1 MKEINIEDILRQ
13 YTALQK
19 EIVYWRNKLRDL
31 EENPTIV
38 SDKVYGSSPE
48 FPYLKRSYTIEGIEP
63 TDTIS
68 KSLGRKKTRIRR
80 LMERALE
87 LEEEVEIFIESI
99 DDSITRQAFSLR
111 YLDGYSWR
119 DTSVKLGSHDES
131 YSRKLC
137 KNYLKK
143 RAKK

>member
-19 EIVYWRNKLRDL
+19 EIVYWQNKLRDL

-38 SDKVYGSSPE
+38 SDKVYASSHE
-48 FPYLKRSYTIEGIEP
+48 FPYLKRAYTIEGIEP
-63 TDTIS
+63 TDKIS
-68 KSLGRKKTRIRR
+68 KILGRKKTRIRR
-80 LMERALE
+80 LVERALE
-87 LEEEVEIFIESI
+87 LEEEAEIFIESI

-119 DTSVKLGSHDES
+119 DTSVRLGSHDES

-137 KNYLKK
+137 KNYLRQ

>member
-38 SDKVYGSSPE
+38 SDKVYGSNPE
-48 FPYLKRSYTIEGIEP
+48 FPYQMRSYTIEGIEP

-119 DTSVKLGSHDES
+119 ETSVKLGSHDES
-131 YSRKLC
+131 YARKLC
-137 KNYLKK
+137 KSYLKK